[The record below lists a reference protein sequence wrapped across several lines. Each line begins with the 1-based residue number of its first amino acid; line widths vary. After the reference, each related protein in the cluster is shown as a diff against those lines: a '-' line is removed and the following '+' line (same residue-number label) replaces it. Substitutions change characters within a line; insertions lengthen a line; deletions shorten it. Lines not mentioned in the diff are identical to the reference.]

1 MQYITIF
8 DYLLLPVYL
17 LIFYFI
23 IKKISVRYTDA
34 EIRKYFFVSFYLH
47 MFGAVAYALMVQYYY
62 GYGDSFTFYYGS
74 NFLSTQVLQD
84 TDNIKYFFKSAAEV
98 KSWYDFEVGDLS
110 VSGYF
115 GIESNLF
122 IMKISALL
130 SMLSF
135 NKYLIITLFF
145 GFFSFAGLWKL
156 FLVFKDINKSREL
169 KILAWAILFFPSV
182 WFWGSGLIKDSVC
195 IGGIGF
201 IIYFL
206 YKLFIK
212 KEFSIKSIIGL
223 IALVYLVS
231 VIKSYIIITLV
242 VGLSVF
248 VFYRF
253 VTPFK
258 NIVIRAF
265 IITAFL
271 FSAIII
277 AFVANFS
284 DQLQL
289 LAEESIVQVDSFKKN
304 YEAVKNEDDRSR
316 AAVEIKEMDLT
327 LTGMIANS
335 PAAVFTCLFRPFIWE
350 SRKVFI
356 LFSAVE
362 SLLLLLCTLYLLV
375 KLRFFGFLSEI
386 FKNPFV
392 LVSFII
398 SIFFALIIGFT
409 TYNFGTMARYKII
422 LLPFYL
428 FTLVSLYTAYRD
440 KEKSSVQAPIK

>member
-17 LIFYFI
+17 LIFYLI
-23 IKKISVRYTDA
+23 VKKVSVRYTAA
-34 EIRKYFFVSFYLH
+34 ELRKYFFVSFYLH

-74 NFLSTQVLQD
+74 NFFSTQLLQD
-84 TDNIKYFFKSAAEV
+84 ADNIKYFFKSAAEV

-115 GIESNLF
+115 GIDSNLF

-130 SMLSF
+130 SIFSF

-145 GFFSFAGLWKL
+145 GFFSFAGLWHL
-156 FLVFKDINKSREL
+156 FLVFKDINKGREL
-169 KILAWAILFFPSV
+169 KILAWAVLFFPSV

-195 IGGIGF
+195 IGAIGF

-212 KEFSIKSIIGL
+212 KEFSVKSIIGL
-223 IALVYLVS
+223 AVLVYVVA
-231 VIKSYIIITLV
+231 VIKSYIILGLV

-248 VFYRF
+248 IFYRF
-253 VTPFK
+253 ISPFK
-258 NIVIRAF
+258 NIVIRGF
-265 IITAFL
+265 VISAFL
-271 FSAIII
+271 FAVLV
-277 AFVANFS
+277 VAYVTNFS
-284 DQLQL
+284 DQLKL
-289 LAEESIVQVDSFKKN
+289 LAEESMVQIDSFQRNYDIVQN
-304 YEAVKNEDDRSR
+304 DDERSR
-316 AAVEIKEMDLT
+316 ATLEMKEMDLS
-327 LTGMIANS
+327 LGGMIANS
-335 PAAVFTCLFRPFIWE
+335 PVKVFTCLFRPFIWE

-362 SLLLLLCTLYLLV
+362 SLLLLLCTLYLLI
-375 KLRFFGFLSEI
+375 KLKFFGFFREI
-386 FKNPFV
+386 FNNPFV

-398 SIFFALIIGFT
+398 SIFFSLIIGFT

-422 LLPFYL
+422 LIPFYL
-428 FTLVSLYTAYRD
+428 FTLVSLYTTLQD
-440 KEKSSVQAPIK
+440 KDKGVV

>member
-17 LIFYFI
+17 FIFYI
-23 IKKISVRYTDA
+23 IVKRFSVKYTDA
-34 EIRKYFFVSFYLH
+34 ELRKYFFVSFYLH

-74 NFLSTQVLQD
+74 NFFSSQLLQD
-84 TDNIKYFFKSAAEV
+84 FGNFKYFFKSAAEV
-98 KSWYDFEVGDLS
+98 RSWYDFEVGDLS

-115 GIESNLF
+115 SIASNVF

-130 SMLSF
+130 SIISF

-145 GFFSFAGLWKL
+145 GFFSFAGLWHL
-156 FLVFKDINKSREL
+156 FLVFKDINKGKQL

-182 WFWGSGLIKDSVC
+182 WFWGSGLIKDSIC

-212 KEFSIKSIIGL
+212 KEISIKSIIGL
-223 IALVYLVS
+223 VVIVYV
-231 VIKSYIIITLV
+231 VAIIKSYIILGLA
-242 VGLSVF
+242 VGLAVF
-248 VFYRF
+248 IFYKF
-253 VTPFK
+253 ISPFK
-258 NIVIRAF
+258 NIVIRGF
-265 IITAFL
+265 VISAFL
-271 FSAIII
+271 FAVLV
-277 AFVANFS
+277 VAYVTNFS

-289 LAEESIVQVDSFKKN
+289 LAEESKIKVDSYQRN
-304 YEAVKNEDDRSR
+304 YEAVQNDDERSR
-316 AAVEIKEMDLT
+316 ATLEIKEIDLSP
-327 LTGMIANS
+327 TGMITHS
-335 PAAVFTCLFRPFIWE
+335 PVAVFTCLFRPFIWE
-350 SRKVFI
+350 SRKIFI
-356 LFSAVE
+356 LFSAFE
-362 SLLLLLCTLYLLV
+362 SMLLLFATLYV
-375 KLRFFGFLSEI
+375 MFKLKFFGFFRELLR
-386 FKNPFV
+386 NPFV
-392 LVSFII
+392 LVSFIM

-428 FTLVSLYTAYRD
+428 FTLVSLYTASLN
-440 KEKSSVQAPIK
+440 KKNKNSV